1 MTALRIILASALI
14 TTAAIKA
21 VPAAAEPVNGQAVNV
36 SIVHTADLNLA
47 TDAGRR
53 ALDARLSH
61 AARDVCGTPSDVDLA
76 GKNKARACRAT
87 VLADARAKGEQ
98 IAAGGGQGTITL
110 AAR

>member
-21 VPAAAEPVNGQAVNV
+21 VPAAAEPASSQPVNV
-36 SIVHTADLNLA
+36 SIVHTADLNLS

-53 ALDARLSH
+53 ALDARLSQ
-61 AARDVCGTPSDVDLA
+61 AAREVCGSPSDADLA
-76 GKNKARACRAT
+76 GKNKARECRTT

-98 IAAGGGQGTITL
+98 LAAGQDTITL

>member
-14 TTAAIKA
+14 TTAVIKA
-21 VPAAAEPVNGQAVNV
+21 VPAVAEPVGGSDVNV
-36 SIVHTADLNLA
+36 SIVHTADLNLS

-53 ALDARLSH
+53 ALDVRLAQ
-61 AARDVCGTPSDVDLA
+61 AAREVCGSASDADLA
-76 GKNKARACRAT
+76 GKNKARACRAN

-98 IAAGGGQGTITL
+98 LAVRGASETITL